1 MRQQDRL
8 QHQLKIAADECGPM
22 NAVGSDVANQIIAVI
37 NQKGGSGKTTL
48 ALNLAA
54 GLARRGSTAVADADP
69 QRSISQWIAMGEDEQ
84 ALPRATHIG
93 EDTAAAIDRLK
104 KNHRY
109 VVVDCPPTVQGQVI
123 DAVLRTADVVLIPVL
138 PSPLDLWASVEMAAL
153 VGEAQKHNRA
163 LQAYLVLNQVET
175 RNALSRVMQEAVAE
189 FAVPLLQA
197 NLQRRAAYRSAAVEG
212 VSVYGLGS
220 RGLQAVEDIE
230 SIIQEVLC
238 R

>member
-1 MRQQDRL
+1 M
-8 QHQLKIAADECGPM
+8 ADS
-22 NAVGSDVANQIIAVI
+22 VIAVI
-37 NQKGGSGKTTL
+37 NQKGGTGKTTL

-54 GLARRGSTAVADADP
+54 GLARRGPTAVIDADP
-69 QRSISQWIAMGEDEQ
+69 QRSISQWIAMGGGEH
-84 ALPRATHIG
+84 ALPVATPIG
-93 EDTAAAIDRLK
+93 TNPAATIAHLK
-104 KNHRY
+104 QSHRY
-109 VVVDCPPTVQGQVI
+109 VVVDCPPTVQGAVI
-123 DAVLRTADVVLIPVL
+123 EAVMATADVVLIPVL

-153 VGEAQKHNRA
+153 VGQVQQRNRA

-212 VSVYGLGS
+212 VSVYELGS

-230 SIIQEVLC
+230 AIIQEVLC